1 MHESEKSQHSKDFVY
16 QPRGVKGGEEG
27 WTIYSVGRMGC
38 REVDILWVV
47 RLKDG
52 SCLPQ
57 GVASPVSGLPRGV
70 ASPGSGLPRGV
81 DSMVRLCLL
90 SLVST
95 GGPF

>member
-1 MHESEKSQHSKDFVY
+1 MHESEKSQHSKDFLY

-27 WTIYSVGRMGC
+27 WTIIILSGSDGVPGGGHPLGGQTEGR
-38 REVDILWVV
+38 E
-47 RLKDG
+47 
-52 SCLPQ
+52 LPPP
-57 GVASPVSGLPRGV
+57 GSGLPREWPP
-70 ASPGSGLPRGV
+70 PGSGLPRGV